1 MELSKPLNLF
11 HVNHLNILN
20 MNHLIRV
27 FRPKIN
33 LIVPFFSLLSLFF
46 YGSCTEKD
54 EDTVAKIVPIEDK
67 AWQFSTEPVWADEF
81 DGTGSPDPTKWGYE
95 VGNSGWGNNELQYY
109 TKGDNA
115 SVANGKLTIEARKE
129 DRSGAKYTS
138 TRMLTRNLKDFLYGR
153 FEASIKIPP
162 GRGTWPAFWMLPSDN
177 AYGNWPKSGEIDIME
192 HVGYDPNKVH
202 ISVHT
207 EAYNHLINTEKTSSK
222 DLPTA
227 ISEFHKY
234 RVDWTPYSVRGF
246 VDDVQIFEFIN
257 KNTGYSSWPFNKKF
271 FLILNIAVGGNWG
284 GAQGV
289 DDGIFPTKMEVDY
302 VRVYSLVN

>member
-1 MELSKPLNLF
+1 
-11 HVNHLNILN
+11 
-20 MNHLIRV
+20 MNHLTRI

-33 LIVPFFSLLSLFF
+33 LVVPFFSLIGLLFL
-46 YGSCTEKD
+46 GACTEKD
-54 EDTVAKIVPIEDK
+54 EDTVVKITPIEDK
-67 AWQFSTEPVWADEF
+67 AWKFSDTPVWADEF
-81 DGTGSPDPTKWGYE
+81 DGSGSPDPTKWGYE

-109 TKGDNA
+109 TKGENA

-207 EAYNHLINTEKTSSK
+207 EAYNHLIRTEKTSSK
-222 DLPTA
+222 VLPTA

-246 VDDVQIFEFIN
+246 VDDVQVFEFIN